1 MAATNTAESSQ
12 DTRET
17 KEGQI
22 WQIGAGPPAETAEEF
37 ALSNAMTETRLE
49 ETVAVQLV

>member
-17 KEGQI
+17 KVGQT
-22 WQIGAGPPAETAEEF
+22 WQIGAGLLVETVEGF
-37 ALSNAMTETRLE
+37 ALSNAMTETQLE
-49 ETVAVQLV
+49 AMAAVQLV